1 MKLFGTNRKAA
12 HLQQKKRRWVLPVV
26 ILLILCLITVGVLYF
41 LIQRHVRPPDVL
53 PFVPPP
59 STQNGPSSPNLDDRP
74 NMDEEE
80 DPRPSGIYTVLI
92 IGEENSGGGRSDS
105 LIFAAVDTINSE
117 LTMLNI
123 PRDVMVRQ
131 NTRINAILP
140 AYGVDALL
148 EEVEQL
154 VGFMPD
160 NHIII
165 DLDAFES
172 LVDVIG
178 PIYFNVPMRMVY
190 DDPYRDRIVH
200 IRLEPGYQYLDG
212 PNALNVFRFRQNND
226 GTGYRFG
233 DIDRIRTQQNLL
245 RVIASDLLQIR
256 NVTRV
261 HELANIF
268 IDYVRTDLPI
278 GSLLFYALELMDMD
292 SDEINFMTL
301 PGNYDYWRN
310 GASYVLVELEEWL
323 EVINT
328 YLNPFPVAVTEQNIR
343 ILGYRDGVFQSIGEG
358 QSLTPT
364 LTPQQP

>member
-1 MKLFGTNRKAA
+1 MKLFGTSRNAA
-12 HLQQKKRRWVLPVV
+12 HLQKKKRRWVLPVV
-26 ILLILCLITVGVLYF
+26 IFLALCLIAVGVLYF

-59 STQNGPSSPNLDDRP
+59 VSQNGPSSPNLDDRP
-74 NMDEEE
+74 DADEE

-105 LIFAAVDTINSE
+105 LILAAVDTKNSE

-123 PRDVMVRQ
+123 PRDLMVRQ
-131 NTRINAILP
+131 HTRINAILP
-140 AYGVDALL
+140 AYGVDGLL
-148 EEVEQL
+148 AEVEQL

-160 NHIII
+160 NHIIV

-190 DDPYRDRIVH
+190 DDPERDRIVH
-200 IRLEPGYQYLDG
+200 IRLEPGYQYLNG
-212 PNALNVFRFRQNND
+212 ENALNVFRFRQNND
-226 GTGYRFG
+226 GTGYMFG

-268 IDYVRTDLPI
+268 MDYVETDLPI
-278 GSLLFYALELMDMD
+278 GSLIFYALELMDMD

-328 YLNPFPVAVTEQNIR
+328 YLNPFPLAVTEQNIR
-343 ILGYRDGVFQSIGEG
+343 ILGYRDGVFQTIGDG
-358 QSLTPT
+358 LT
-364 LTPQQP
+364 LTPRQP